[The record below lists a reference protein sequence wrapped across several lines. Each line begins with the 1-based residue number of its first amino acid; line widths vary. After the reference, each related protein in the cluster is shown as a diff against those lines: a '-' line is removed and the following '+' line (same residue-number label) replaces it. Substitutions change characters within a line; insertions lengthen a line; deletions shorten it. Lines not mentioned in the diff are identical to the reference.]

1 MHFDDENDPLS
12 EILALASVEAAH
24 RPEFYRRLLQAEIL
38 VIGST
43 AESDDD
49 PDLDDDTPALHG
61 GSSVQIQSWSNR
73 EGQNVIPFFTSLHE
87 LMKATQDDL
96 PYLRLP
102 ARVFFEMTQGTPL
115 VLNPYSDHAKEFSS
129 EEIDTLLEGGTPGAI
144 GERMTVEKDT
154 QVIVG
159 QPSEYP
165 GALVHSLTTYFAGEH
180 AVHSAWLAAIAYSG
194 GAEPQPHILVG
205 VVTDTHS
212 FERIS
217 AEAGSIAAD
226 IVPDEVV
233 DILFIDKNTIE
244 NPTGV
249 AAYLLQETE
258 AFYEARWGLDPHGQD
273 GGHA

>member
-1 MHFDDENDPLS
+1 MHFDDEHDPLN
-12 EILALASVEAAH
+12 EILALASSEAAH
-24 RPEFYRRLLQAEIL
+24 RPEFYRRLMVSEIL
-38 VIGST
+38 VIGS
-43 AESDDD
+43 AAGHEDGDDD
-49 PDLDDDTPALHG
+49 LAIKG

-87 LMKATQDDL
+87 LMKATQDDV

-102 ARVFFEMTQGTPL
+102 AKIFLEMTQGTAL
-115 VLNPYSDHAKEFSS
+115 VLNPYSDHAKEFSP
-129 EEIDTLLEGGTPGAI
+129 EEIETLLDGGTPGAT
-144 GERMTVEKDT
+144 GERMVVEKDT
-154 QVIVG
+154 QVVIG

-165 GALVHSLTTYFAGEH
+165 SALVHSLTTYFAGEH

-205 VVTDTHS
+205 VVTDEHQ

-226 IVPDEVV
+226 VIPDEVV
-233 DILFIDKNTIE
+233 DILFIDKKTIDA
-244 NPTGV
+244 PTGV
-249 AAYLLQETE
+249 SAYLLQETQP
-258 AFYEARWGLDPHGQD
+258 FYEARWGLDPHGHD